1 MEGKLQPWIDMT
13 SLKAHNPL
21 IKGRTVVVI
30 PLLLAVI
37 GLAAFMVQLSGTHPD
52 RAWQAYLINFLLWS
66 AVAQGGLLFS
76 TVTRICKAR
85 WSKPL
90 QDIAESFVAFF
101 PFSLALFLLLF
112 LGRESLFPWLHHE
125 LHGKESWLNIPFLF
139 SRDLIGLLI
148 LYGLGLAYVYYA
160 LRLRLGT
167 TPEKGGLRALFL
179 RNWTGSEPEQRTCDR
194 RMNVLAVLYILAY
207 TLVLTLI
214 AFDLM
219 MSMEP
224 HWFSTLFGP
233 YYFVKAFYLGLG
245 ALITLAA
252 IISLVRGEDS
262 GLTPSHFHDLG
273 KLFFAFCLLWA
284 DFFYAQL
291 LVIWYGNISEETTFV
306 ITRTVFLPWKYL
318 AWTVFIVSFVI
329 PFLVLL
335 NRPIKSKP
343 IPMIILCIVVFI
355 GIWLEHLLLLGPAL
369 SPQATSLPL
378 GLADVLI
385 TLGFLGLLIFAV
397 TFFLRIF
404 PVLNREKS
412 RRPEPEVG

>member
-1 MEGKLQPWIDMT
+1 MT
-13 SLKAHNPL
+13 TLKANNLL

-76 TVTRICKAR
+76 TVTRISKAR

-139 SRDLIGLLI
+139 SRDLIGLLV
-148 LYGLGLAYVYYA
+148 LYGLGA
-160 LRLRLGT
+160 
-167 TPEKGGLRALFL
+167 TPDKGWLRALFL
-179 RNWTGSEPEQRTCDR
+179 RNWTGSEPEQRTCNA

-207 TLVLTLI
+207 ALVLTLI

-224 HWFSTLFGP
+224 YWFSTLFGP

-252 IISLVRGEDS
+252 VFSLVRGEDS

-318 AWTVFIVSFVI
+318 AWTVFIVSFVV

-378 GLADVLI
+378 GLSDVLI
-385 TLGFLGLLIFAV
+385 TLGFLGLLILAV

-404 PVLNREKS
+404 PILNRE
-412 RRPEPEVG
+412 RDRGPQQEAG

>member
-1 MEGKLQPWIDMT
+1 MNTPNEN
-13 SLKAHNPL
+13 NPVN
-21 IKGRTVVVI
+21 IKGTIFII
-30 PLLLAVI
+30 PFLLAVV
-37 GLAAFMVQLSGTHPD
+37 GVAAFMVQLSGTHSA
-52 RAWQAYLINFLLWS
+52 RAWQAFLINFLLWS

-76 TVTRICKAR
+76 TVTHITKAR
-85 WSKPL
+85 WSRPL
-90 QDIAESFVAFF
+90 QDIADSFVAFF
-101 PFSLALFLLLF
+101 PFSLVLFLLLF

-125 LHGKESWLNIPFLF
+125 LHGKEIWLNIPFLF
-139 SRDLIGLLI
+139 TRDLIGLLV
-148 LYGLGLAYVYYA
+148 LYGLGLGYVYYN
-160 LRLRLGT
+160 LRLRLGRN
-167 TPEKGGLRALFL
+167 PERNRFGALFL
-179 RNWTGSEPEQRTCDR
+179 RKWTGSELEQKTCHG

-214 AFDLM
+214 AFDLV

-233 YYFVKAFYLGLG
+233 YYFVKAFYIGLG
-245 ALITLAA
+245 ALIILAA
-252 IISLVRGEDS
+252 IFSIVRGEDS
-262 GLTPSHFHDLG
+262 GLTNSHFHDMG

-306 ITRTVFLPWKYL
+306 ITRTVFLPWKKL
-318 AWTVFIVSFVI
+318 AWTVFIVSFLV

-335 NRPIKSKP
+335 NKPIKSKP
-343 IPMIILCIVVFI
+343 YPMIILCVIVFI

-378 GLADVLI
+378 GIADVLI

-404 PVLNREKS
+404 PISNNGGNL
-412 RRPEPEVG
+412 RPKQEVVN

>member
-13 SLKAHNPL
+13 SLKPHNPL

-179 RNWTGSEPEQRTCDR
+179 RNWTGSEPEQRTCNR

-207 TLVLTLI
+207 ALVLTLI

-412 RRPEPEVG
+412 RRPEPEVS

>member
-1 MEGKLQPWIDMT
+1 MT
-13 SLKAHNPL
+13 SLKANNIL
-21 IKGRTVVVI
+21 IKGRTVVII
-30 PLLLAVI
+30 PLVMAII
-37 GLAAFMVQLSGTHPD
+37 GLAAFMVQLTGAHPD

-76 TVTRICKAR
+76 AVTHISKAR
-85 WSKPL
+85 WSGPL
-90 QDIAESFVAFF
+90 QDIADSFVAFF
-101 PFSLALFLLLF
+101 PFSLGLFLLLF
-112 LGRESLFPWLHHE
+112 LGQESLFPWLHHE

-139 SRDLIGLLI
+139 SRDLIGLLL
-148 LYGLGLAYVYYA
+148 LYGLGLAYVYHA
-160 LRLRLGT
+160 LRLRLNT
-167 TPEKGGLRALFL
+167 TPEKSRIRTLFL
-179 RNWTGSEPEQRTCDR
+179 RRWTGSEPEQKTCSG

-214 AFDLM
+214 AFDLV

-233 YYFVKAFYLGLG
+233 YYFVKAFYIGLG
-245 ALITLAA
+245 ALIMLAA
-252 IISLVRGEDS
+252 ILSLVRGEDT

-318 AWTVFIVSFVI
+318 AWTIFIVSFVV

-335 NRPIKSKP
+335 NRPVKSKP
-343 IPMIILCIVVFI
+343 VPMIILCIVVFI

-378 GLADVLI
+378 GLGDVLI
-385 TLGFLGLLIFAV
+385 SLGFLGLLIFAV
-397 TFFLRIF
+397 TIFLRIF
-404 PVLNREKS
+404 PILNRE
-412 RRPEPEVG
+412 RDQRPEQEVA

>member
-1 MEGKLQPWIDMT
+1 MEGKLRPWNDMT
-13 SLKAHNPL
+13 SLKAQNSL
-21 IKGRTVVVI
+21 IKSRTVVVI
-30 PLLLAVI
+30 PLLLAII

-52 RAWQAYLINFLLWS
+52 RAWQSYLINFLLWS

-76 TVTRICKAR
+76 TVTHITKAR

-90 QDIAESFVAFF
+90 QDIADSFVAFF
-101 PFSLALFLLLF
+101 PLSLGLFLLLF

-139 SRDLIGLLI
+139 SRELIGLLV

-160 LRLRLGT
+160 LRLRLGAA
-167 TPEKGGLRALFL
+167 PEKGKLRALFL
-179 RNWTGSEPEQRTCDR
+179 RKWAGSEPEQRICHG

-233 YYFVKAFYLGLG
+233 YYFVKAFYIGLG

-262 GLTPSHFHDLG
+262 GLTPSHFHDIG

-306 ITRTVFLPWKYL
+306 ITRTVFLPWKHL
-318 AWTVFIVSFVI
+318 AWTVFIVSFVV

-378 GLADVLI
+378 GLADILI
-385 TLGFLGLLIFAV
+385 TLGFLGLLIFSV
-397 TFFLRIF
+397 SFFLRIF
-404 PVLNREKS
+404 PIPNRKMEQG
-412 RRPEPEVG
+412 PQQEVG

>member
-1 MEGKLQPWIDMT
+1 
-13 SLKAHNPL
+13 
-21 IKGRTVVVI
+21 
-30 PLLLAVI
+30 
-37 GLAAFMVQLSGTHPD
+37 
-52 RAWQAYLINFLLWS
+52 
-66 AVAQGGLLFS
+66 
-76 TVTRICKAR
+76 VTRVTKAR

-101 PFSLALFLLLF
+101 PFSLCLFLLLF
-112 LGRESLFPWLHHE
+112 LGRESLFPWLHQE

-139 SRDLIGLLI
+139 SRDLIGLLV

-167 TPEKGGLRALFL
+167 TPDKGRLRALFL
-179 RNWTGSEPEQRTCDR
+179 RKWNGSEPEQRTCDK

-224 HWFSTLFGP
+224 HWYSTLFGP

-245 ALITLAA
+245 ALIILAA
-252 IISLVRGEDS
+252 VFFIVRGEDS

-306 ITRTVFLPWKYL
+306 ITRTVILPWKNL
-318 AWTVFIVSFVI
+318 AWTVFIVSFVV

-335 NRPIKSKP
+335 NRPVKSKP
-343 IPMIILCIVVFI
+343 VPMIILCTVVFI

-378 GLADVLI
+378 GLSDVLI

-404 PVLNREKS
+404 PVLNRE
-412 RRPEPEVG
+412 RDRGPQQEVG

>member
-1 MEGKLQPWIDMT
+1 MT
-13 SLKAHNPL
+13 SLKANNIL
-21 IKGRTVVVI
+21 IKGRTVVII
-30 PLLLAVI
+30 PLVMAII
-37 GLAAFMVQLSGTHPD
+37 GLAAFMVQLTGAHPD

-76 TVTRICKAR
+76 AVTHISKAR
-85 WSKPL
+85 WSGPL
-90 QDIAESFVAFF
+90 QDIADSFVAFF
-101 PFSLALFLLLF
+101 PFSLGLFLLLF
-112 LGRESLFPWLHHE
+112 LGQESLFPWLHHE

-139 SRDLIGLLI
+139 SRDLIGLLL

-160 LRLRLGT
+160 LRLRLGN
-167 TPEKGGLRALFL
+167 TPEKGKLGALFL
-179 RNWTGSEPEQRTCDR
+179 RKWTGNESEQKTCHG

-214 AFDLM
+214 AFDLV

-233 YYFVKAFYLGLG
+233 YYFVKAFYIGLG
-245 ALITLAA
+245 ALIMLAA
-252 IISLVRGEDS
+252 ILSLVRGEDT

-318 AWTVFIVSFVI
+318 AWTIFIVSFVV

-335 NRPIKSKP
+335 NRPVKSKP
-343 IPMIILCIVVFI
+343 VPMIILCIVVFI

-378 GLADVLI
+378 GLGDVLI
-385 TLGFLGLLIFAV
+385 SLGFLGLLIFAV
-397 TFFLRIF
+397 TIFLRIF
-404 PVLNREKS
+404 PILNRE
-412 RRPEPEVG
+412 RDQRPEQEVA

>member
-1 MEGKLQPWIDMT
+1 MS
-13 SLKAHNPL
+13 SLNKNNPL
-21 IKGRTVVVI
+21 IKGPTMVVV

-37 GLAAFMVQLSGTHPD
+37 GLAAFMVQLSGAHPD

-76 TVTRICKAR
+76 AVTHITRAR
-85 WSKPL
+85 WSRPL
-90 QDIAESFVAFF
+90 QDISESFVAFF
-101 PFSLALFLLLF
+101 PFSLGLFLLLF
-112 LGRESLFPWLHHE
+112 LGKESLFPWLHHE
-125 LHGKESWLNIPFLF
+125 LHGKEIWLNMPFLF
-139 SRDLIGLLI
+139 SRDLIGLLL
-148 LYGLGLAYVYYA
+148 LYGLGSVYVYYA
-160 LRLRLGT
+160 LRLRLNSSAGKSGKHAPFRSRPT
-167 TPEKGGLRALFL
+167 ENET
-179 RNWTGSEPEQRTCDR
+179 EQKTCSG

-214 AFDLM
+214 AFDLV

-233 YYFVKAFYLGLG
+233 YYFVKAFYIGLG

-252 IISLVRGEDS
+252 ILSLVHGENS
-262 GLTPSHFHDLG
+262 GLTPAHFHDVG

-318 AWTVFIVSFVI
+318 AWTVFIVSFVV

-335 NRPIKSKP
+335 NRPVKSKP

-369 SPQATSLPL
+369 SPQAASLPL
-378 GLADVLI
+378 GIGDVLI
-385 TLGFLGLLIFAV
+385 TLGFLGLLVFAV
-397 TFFLRIF
+397 TIYLRIF
-404 PVLNREKS
+404 PVLNSARDQG
-412 RRPEPEVG
+412 PQPEVG